1 MYATEHTCAHIY
13 GGDTERFGRPNY
25 KPGDFRIE
33 QFDFNE
39 LDQQKAENFLPE
51 LKDLRKKANQV
62 V

>member
-1 MYATEHTCAHIY
+1 MLLNIRALIFTVEIRNALA
-13 GGDTERFGRPNY
+13 DPNY

-39 LDQQKAENFLPE
+39 LDQQKAENVLPE